1 MEQHAFQHS
10 STPAAATN
18 ARATPIEG
26 LRMKGQLSRPPVVTP
41 WGKCDTR
48 LQGLVPETVAL
59 DFRKAATLAGA
70 SESELL
76 RNLVLRH
83 LYGDKVV
90 EASLIEQYRSM
101 VGIEPAETVEGQA
114 AR

>member
-1 MEQHAFQHS
+1 
-10 STPAAATN
+10 
-18 ARATPIEG
+18 
-26 LRMKGQLSRPPVVTP
+26 MKGQLSRPATVTP

-48 LQGLVPETVAL
+48 LQGLVPESVAL

-83 LYGDKVV
+83 LYGDRAV
-90 EASLIEQYRSM
+90 EECLIEQYRSM
-101 VGIEPAETVEGQA
+101 VGINPKTEPALAGGGGE
-114 AR
+114 